1 MKIDRLDLY
10 FLLEGLFYNCKN
22 NNDIDNVVNV
32 ILETICDIKQER
44 GYYE

>member
-10 FLLEGLFYNCKN
+10 LLLEGLFCTCKN
-22 NNDIDNVVNV
+22 KNDIDYVVNI